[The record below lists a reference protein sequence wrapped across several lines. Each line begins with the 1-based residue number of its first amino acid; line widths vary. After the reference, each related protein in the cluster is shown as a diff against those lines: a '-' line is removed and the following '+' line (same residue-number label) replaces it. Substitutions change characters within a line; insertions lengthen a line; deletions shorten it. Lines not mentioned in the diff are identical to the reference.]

1 MKKKLLFVLPLL
13 LIVGCSKL
21 IDNETSVLKSEPDI
35 GTKVEKEINY
45 KDGKLEG
52 RMISYFENGKV
63 EKEEQYKDGKED
75 GQWTYYFENG
85 QIEKEEN

>member
-1 MKKKLLFVLPLL
+1 MKKLLIILL

-45 KDGKLEG
+45 KLLQMVRGC
-52 RMISYFENGKV
+52 ISSIQN
-63 EKEEQYKDGKED
+63 
-75 GQWTYYFENG
+75 
-85 QIEKEEN
+85 